1 MVFPQPKAKSRFRL
15 AFAAAALVCSA
26 LIFNLCAAAPAK
38 AGDKELF
45 QFPMDDTAV
54 LHKKMTEQ
62 CEDENFVL
70 KTPRVSSLVVATTLD
85 ISFGFFG
92 LANGALAI
100 FNAVFPNNPLDAKL
114 IDCPVEVKKAVEAAK
129 PHIWRRDMVAKR
141 GLHLS
146 EWAPSNKALPPHRGY
161 VSFFDMT
168 LFRHFRPGLPDDMR
182 LNIEVEDKRRY
193 DASVVNDSVLA
204 GLQAAE
210 EAKRQVVDRP
220 AKAVVPAPS
229 N

>member
-26 LIFNLCAAAPAK
+26 LIFNLCAAVPAK

-45 QFPMDDTAV
+45 QLPMDDTAI

-85 ISFGFFG
+85 LSFGFFG

-100 FNAVFPNNPLDAKL
+100 FNAAFPNNPLDAKL
-114 IDCPVEVKKAVEAAK
+114 IDCPVEVKKAAEAAK
-129 PHIWRRDMVAKR
+129 PLVWQRDMVAKR
-141 GLHLS
+141 GLYLS
-146 EWAPSNKALPPHRGY
+146 QREPSSKALPYHRAY
-161 VSFFDMT
+161 VSFFDAT
-168 LFRHFRPGLPDDMR
+168 LFRRFRPEATVEVKK
-182 LNIEVEDKRRY
+182 NIEAESERRY
-193 DASVVNDSVLA
+193 DVSVMQDFALIVLKAS
-204 GLQAAE
+204 E
-210 EAKRQVVDRP
+210 ETKRQFEDRP
-220 AKAVVPAPS
+220 VKAVNPAPK